1 MDNQENN
8 TIETYGKL
16 TEIKIIQSIQ
26 HDYNSYI
33 YDIVDVNTNENKIL
47 FSLGKELCVITN
59 IIVETYYSKITN
71 SLITNVN
78 SSGINLIIDNC
89 GNVYLY
95 ECNKKLNSILNEK
108 FALLNKN
115 ISKQPLCNFIID
127 KVKNIFTKEKN
138 QSYQIYQCHHDENI
152 LDLCVKQDKNI
163 EHILYIFDMIR
174 DINKYYYEKSQLSSY
189 NLKLNE
195 DKLNYESKLNEERL
209 NFYSKLNEEKLNY
222 EDKLNEERLNFY
234 SKLNEEKLNYK
245 DKLNSFNLQEKLNYE
260 SKINELNI
268 ELESIR
274 KDNQRLS
281 DANYRSSA
289 DLKMALDMDFKSDN
303 NDILIKS
310 NEKLN
315 MELESIRNDNQRLSD
330 RTYSLLNIEEK
341 LNYEIDFIRSDNQR
355 LSDDNK
361 RLSSDLKSSLNEIES
376 IRNDN
381 QRLSDDNGRLSS
393 DLKTS
398 LNVIEILKKQ
408 INERNN
414 LIVDLSLSIR
424 NNFNTTS

>member
-26 HDYNSYI
+26 HDYNSYL

-47 FSLGKELCVITN
+47 FSLGKELYVITN

-95 ECNKKLNSILNEK
+95 ECNKKLNSILYEK

-209 NFYSKLNEEKLNY
+209 NFE
-222 EDKLNEERLNFY
+222 
-234 SKLNEEKLNYK
+234 

-281 DANYRSSA
+281 DANYRSST

-315 MELESIRNDNQRLSD
+315 MELESIRKDNQRLSD

-341 LNYEIDFIRSDNQR
+341 LNYEIDFIRSNNQR

-376 IRNDN
+376 IQNDN

-393 DLKTS
+393 DLKSS

>member
-16 TEIKIIQSIQ
+16 TEIKIIQSTIQ
-26 HDYNSYI
+26 HEYESYS

-47 FSLGKELCVITN
+47 FSLGKELYVITN

-95 ECNKKLNSILNEK
+95 ECNKNLKCILNEK

-195 DKLNYESKLNEERL
+195 EKLNYESKLNEERL
-209 NFYSKLNEEKLNY
+209 NYESKLNEERLNYENKLNYEFNFKLNEEKLNYESKLNQLNIELEAIRNQELLSDLFVNSKSIENLNVELELVMNDNHKLSSDLKVNKLIYESKLNEEKLNY
-222 EDKLNEERLNFY
+222 EFKL
-234 SKLNEEKLNYK
+234 
-245 DKLNSFNLQEKLNYE
+245 DQ
-260 SKINELNI
+260 LNI
-268 ELESIR
+268 ELEAIR
-274 KDNQRLS
+274 NNNQRLS
-281 DANYRSSA
+281 DV
-289 DLKMALDMDFKSDN
+289 
-303 NDILIKS
+303 
-310 NEKLN
+310 
-315 MELESIRNDNQRLSD
+315 NQ
-330 RTYSLLNIEEK
+330 K
-341 LNYEIDFIRSDNQR
+341 
-355 LSDDNK
+355 
-361 RLSSDLKSSLNEIES
+361 LSSDLKSSLNEIES

-381 QRLSDDNGRLSS
+381 QKLSDDNQKLSS
-393 DLKTS
+393 DFKSS